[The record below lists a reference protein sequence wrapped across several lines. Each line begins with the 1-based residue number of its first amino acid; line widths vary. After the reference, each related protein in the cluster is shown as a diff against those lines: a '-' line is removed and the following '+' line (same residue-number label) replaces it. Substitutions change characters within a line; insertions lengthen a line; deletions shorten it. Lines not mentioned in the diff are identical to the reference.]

1 MGILKLDNEVVRAEI
16 ELLEENPYLSE
27 GIDT

>member
-16 ELLEENPYLSE
+16 ELLEENPYLSG